1 MGQDQ
6 DPYDDAGS
14 FTPYQPA
21 AEPSSEPPSEP
32 PAEPSAGPA
41 VDYYA
46 ATATATPRRTSA
58 TPWLIGIGIL
68 VLVVGAA
75 VAGIVAFAGSLDIM
89 DADVRVND
97 LDEGQC
103 LSGAGFDPNTD
114 EAVSELEITECD
126 QAHDA
131 QVLAINKLDRREVDD
146 YDFDSSANAGEV
158 CDPGLTVEQQALF
171 DDGTYFLIA
180 FTETREP
187 EVGDKV
193 ACLVVREDG
202 GPIRGFLP

>member
-6 DPYDDAGS
+6 DPYDDAGT
-14 FTPYQPA
+14 FTPYQPT
-21 AEPSSEPPSEP
+21 AEPSSEPSGEP
-32 PAEPSAGPA
+32 PAGPA
-41 VDYYA
+41 VEYYA
-46 ATATATPRRTSA
+46 ATATPRRASA

-68 VLVVGAA
+68 ALVVAAA
-75 VAGIVAFAGSLDIM
+75 VAGVVAFVGSLDFM
-89 DADVRVND
+89 HDDVRVND

-180 FTETREP
+180 FTETRDP